1 MVLQH
6 ARPHPRSSRPHPNPA
21 RIAGIA
27 GALALNL
34 ALLMAL
40 LMPMRTPPPAVIED
54 VPFRWVLPAERT
66 PPPPTPPERVEIVKP
81 QQRPTPAIARPRPVT
96 PPAQQ
101 QVVVDHGTLPA
112 DAVTQPAVE
121 TPVADIAGETG
132 PQPGMRLEYADAPA
146 PRYPRE
152 ALLAGIEGT
161 VLLQVLVDIDGR
173 PLEAS
178 IHRSSGHRQL
188 DLAARQHVL
197 RKWTFRPAMKDGRAV
212 QAIGLVP
219 IEFSLGD

>member
-6 ARPHPRSSRPHPNPA
+6 ARPHPNPA

-27 GALALNL
+27 GAVALNL
-34 ALLMAL
+34 ALLLAL
-40 LMPMRTPPPAVIED
+40 LMPMRTPPPAAIED

-66 PPPPTPPERVEIVKP
+66 LPPPRPPERVEIVKP
-81 QQRPTPAIARPRPVT
+81 QQRPTPATTRPPPVA
-96 PPAQQ
+96 PVQE
-101 QVVVDHGTLPA
+101 QVIVDHGSLPA
-112 DAVTQPAVE
+112 DPVAQPAVE
-121 TPVADIAGETG
+121 TPVADIAGDTA
-132 PQPGMRLEYADAPA
+132 PLPGMRLEYADAPA
-146 PRYPRE
+146 PRYPRD

-161 VLLQVLVDIDGR
+161 VLLQVLVDTDGR
-173 PLEAS
+173 PLEVS
-178 IHRSSGHRQL
+178 IHRGSGHRQL

-197 RKWTFRPAMKDGRAV
+197 RRWTFRPAMKDGRPV

>member
-1 MVLQH
+1 MVLQL
-6 ARPHPRSSRPHPNPA
+6 ARPHPQFSRPHPNPA

-27 GALALNL
+27 GAIALNL

-81 QQRPTPAIARPRPVT
+81 QLRQTPAVARPQPVA
-96 PPAQQ
+96 PVQD
-101 QVVVDHGTLPA
+101 QVVVEHGSLPA
-112 DAVTQPAVE
+112 DPVAQPPVE
-121 TPVADIAGETG
+121 TPTTDIAADTA
-132 PQPGMRLEYADAPA
+132 PLPGMRLEYADAPA
-146 PRYPRE
+146 PRYPRD

-161 VLLQVLVDIDGR
+161 VLLQVLVDTDGR
-173 PLEAS
+173 PLEVD

-219 IEFSLGD
+219 IEFSLDD

>member
-27 GALALNL
+27 GAVALNL
-34 ALLMAL
+34 ALLLAL

-66 PPPPTPPERVEIVKP
+66 PPPPRPPERVEIVKP
-81 QQRPTPAIARPRPVT
+81 QQRPTPATTRPPPVA
-96 PPAQQ
+96 PVQE
-101 QVVVDHGTLPA
+101 QVIVDHGSLPA
-112 DAVTQPAVE
+112 DPVTQPAIE
-121 TPVADIAGETG
+121 TPVADIAGDTA
-132 PQPGMRLEYADAPA
+132 PLPGMRLEYADAPA
-146 PRYPRE
+146 PRYPRD

-161 VLLQVLVDIDGR
+161 VLLQVLVDTDGR
-173 PLEAS
+173 PLEVS
-178 IHRSSGHRQL
+178 IHRGSGHRQL

-197 RKWTFRPAMKDGRAV
+197 RRWAFRPAMKDGRPV

-219 IEFSLGD
+219 IEFSLGDR